1 MLSRFAENAFWMGR
15 YMVRVESL
23 ARLLSVTETF
33 AADQETEAAW
43 RPILEV
49 YSDSEAFADRGAPVT
64 ALNVAKFYLVDR
76 ANPGSIVSSVDLVKA
91 NARSLRH
98 LLSTESWRHISMF
111 NASVSALTNRRFA
124 LSKLSEICEDIRMAC
139 FTHRGLMEATS
150 YRDEVW
156 FFNRLGAALERADQ
170 MTRLVDMKYFQVVP
184 DEDGRAATAD
194 VAWWNTLLRSAS
206 GYHAFQRSHSF
217 NPDPADAAA
226 FLLFDLKFPRSVR
239 GATATAFAIL
249 EKLEKDF
256 RAAPGPE
263 VKEAA
268 KTLAERLEGPPERL
282 AGRALHR
289 YLDQTQRDIISLANA
304 LHGRYFSPA
313 A

>member
-33 AADQETEAAW
+33 AAGQDSEAAW
-43 RPILEV
+43 RPVLEV
-49 YSDSEAFADRGAPVT
+49 YSDSDAFAERGLRVT
-64 ALNVAKFYLVDR
+64 ALNVAKFYLADRSNANSIAFSIDR
-76 ANPGSIVSSVDLVKA
+76 AKE

-98 LLSTESWRHISMF
+98 LLSTESWRQLSMF
-111 NASVSALTNRRFA
+111 HASVMPLTKRRFA
-124 LSKLSEICEDIRMAC
+124 LSKLSAICEEIRMGC

-156 FFNRLGAALERADQ
+156 FFNRLGAALDRADQ
-170 MTRLVDMKYFQVVP
+170 MTRLIDMKYFQVAP
-184 DEDGRAATAD
+184 AEDGHPASAD

-206 GYHAFQRSHSF
+206 GYHAFQRGHSF
-217 NPDPADAAA
+217 NPDPAEAAS
-226 FLLFDLKFPRSVR
+226 FLLFDLRFPRSVR
-239 GATATAFAIL
+239 GAAATAFAIL
-249 EKLEKDF
+249 EKLENDF
-256 RAAPGPE
+256 HAAPGE
-263 VKEAA
+263 QVKKAA
-268 KTLAERLEGPPERL
+268 KNLAERLEDPPEKL

-304 LHGRYFSPA
+304 LYGRYFSPA